1 MEKKFK
7 LNIIL
12 VYVHIYNLID
22 VEFKNIIF
30 INVKGKLKD
39 LIFAM
44 SHRDLLLSIQT
55 MQTVYQ

>member
-1 MEKKFK
+1 MEKKIK